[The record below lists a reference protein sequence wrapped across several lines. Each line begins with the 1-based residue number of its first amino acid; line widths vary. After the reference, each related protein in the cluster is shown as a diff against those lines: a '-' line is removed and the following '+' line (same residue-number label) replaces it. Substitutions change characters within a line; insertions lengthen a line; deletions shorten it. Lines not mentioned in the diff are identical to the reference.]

1 MHVGNIQSVDIHRP
15 SVNAHLQG
23 RIFCLLCL
31 NKAIFTRPKSIL
43 LFLELLASPLSNRRV
58 RGTNYLL
65 LWWLIVCVYVYIYE
79 WDRMCVCLCV
89 KVSMCACVCERENV
103 FVCECIR
110 KRVCVFVSVLVCVRL
125 ERVCLCVC
133 MCERERVPMCVWVMD
148 KHPPNLSTDPET
160 LYDSESSRS
169 CLIAFW
175 IPLLSAV
182 QSTMLLPSQ
191 RWASGW
197 LSIRFTYSSFPEDGW
212 AQQSPSSWHGLPHLV
227 GELSCEEQRSEDPSS
242 HLSLPAVMVMALGSS
257 SQAVPPGGLPASEKL
272 QCCKGIICFVIHM
285 S

>member
-1 MHVGNIQSVDIHRP
+1 MTD
-15 SVNAHLQG
+15 
-23 RIFCLLCL
+23 
-31 NKAIFTRPKSIL
+31 
-43 LFLELLASPLSNRRV
+43 
-58 RGTNYLL
+58 
-65 LWWLIVCVYVYIYE
+65 
-79 WDRMCVCLCV
+79 CLCV
-89 KVSMCACVCERENV
+89 CIHIWVRPHVCVSVCESQRVSLCVWERMCLCVWVCKKESLCVCERACVCE
-103 FVCECIR
+103 I
-110 KRVCVFVSVLVCVRL
+110 

-133 MCERERVPMCVWVMD
+133 VCVRERVPMCVWIMD

-242 HLSLPAVMVMALGSS
+242 HLSLPAVMVMALSSS

-272 QCCKGIICFVIHM
+272 QYCKGIICFVIHM

>member
-1 MHVGNIQSVDIHRP
+1 MKWYIK
-15 SVNAHLQG
+15 LQ
-23 RIFCLLCL
+23 RKDL
-31 NKAIFTRPKSIL
+31 NLAWKADW
-43 LFLELLASPLSNRRV
+43 V
-58 RGTNYLL
+58 VL
-65 LWWLIVCVYVYIYE
+65 LWVRPHVCVSVCE
-79 WDRMCVCLCV
+79 SQRVSLCVWERMCLCV
-89 KVSMCACVCERENV
+89 WVCKKESLCVCERACVCE
-103 FVCECIR
+103 I
-110 KRVCVFVSVLVCVRL
+110 

-133 MCERERVPMCVWVMD
+133 VCVRERVPMCVWIMD